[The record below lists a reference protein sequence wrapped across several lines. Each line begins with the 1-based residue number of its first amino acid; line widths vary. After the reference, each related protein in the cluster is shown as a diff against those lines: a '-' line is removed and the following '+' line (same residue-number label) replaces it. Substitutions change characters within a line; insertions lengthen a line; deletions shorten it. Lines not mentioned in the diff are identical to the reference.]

1 MAKILKIPTFCDKS
15 GDLSVIEK
23 IIGFNI
29 RRVYYLY
36 NLNSISRA
44 KHKHKKNKQFL
55 VCLHGK
61 LRLKIIKNK
70 KIKYFTLNNPNSGI
84 LLEPSDWHEIFAK
97 KKKSIALVLASE
109 FYNKKDYINEF

>member
-1 MAKILKIPTFCDKS
+1 MAKILKIPTFRDKS
-15 GDLSVIEK
+15 GYLSVIEK

-29 RRVYYLY
+29 KRVYYLY
-36 NLNSISRA
+36 NLNDISRA

-61 LRLKIIKNK
+61 LRLKIIKSK

-84 LLEPSDWHEIFAK
+84 LLEPSDWHEIFSK
-97 KKKSIALVLASE
+97 KKTRLLWCLHLS
-109 FYNKKDYINEF
+109 FTTKKII